1 MSTRRYEDFILDA
14 LDVPPPGWH
23 GRRGFIVRQLLR
35 LLVELAV
42 LLAMFAVIVLY
53 GSIEWGGQIPVAR

>member
-1 MSTRRYEDFILDA
+1 MIDFIREA
-14 LDVPPPGWH
+14 LELPAEGWY
-23 GRRGFIVRQLLR
+23 GRGFVVRQVFR